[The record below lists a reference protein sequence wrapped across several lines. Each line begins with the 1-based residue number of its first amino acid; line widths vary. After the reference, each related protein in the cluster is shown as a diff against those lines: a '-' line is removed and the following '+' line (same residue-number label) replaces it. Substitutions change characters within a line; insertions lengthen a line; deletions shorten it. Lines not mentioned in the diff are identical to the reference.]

1 MLFGRRVPASW
12 REKFRIAIW
21 PRRSWVRS
29 AKYVAKRVLRLTGS
43 PHAIAAGVAAGVF
56 ASFTPF
62 LGLHFI
68 IAFALAYII
77 AGNFI
82 AAAMGT
88 FFGNPISFP
97 FIWASTY
104 SVGEF
109 ILTGA
114 GHHTTKLAGDGH
126 LRVGE
131 FSKVDLFE
139 LGISGI
145 WHKIIGL
152 WEPVVKPMTIGAI
165 PLGIAAGIA
174 AYVVTRWLAIVFR
187 TARKKRL
194 DAKAARLAAITT
206 NEDENDQDVV
216 DLLPQND
223 ENHDVREKIDTA
235 AE

>member
-1 MLFGRRVPASW
+1 M
-12 REKFRIAIW
+12 
-21 PRRSWVRS
+21 RS

-62 LGLHFI
+62 LGLHFL

-88 FFGNPISFP
+88 FFGNPLSFP

-104 SVGEF
+104 SVGDF
-109 ILTGA
+109 ILSG
-114 GHHTTKLAGDGH
+114 GGRHGSELPGNGH
-126 LRVGE
+126 LKVGE
-131 FSKVDLFE
+131 FSKVDIFE
-139 LGISGI
+139 LGFSGI
-145 WHKIIGL
+145 WEKIIGL
-152 WEPVVKPMTIGAI
+152 WEPVFKPMTIGAV
-165 PLGIAAGIA
+165 PLGIAAGIS
-174 AYVVTRWLAIVFR
+174 AYVITRWLAIMFR

-194 DAKAARLAAITT
+194 DAKAARAAELTE
-206 NEDENDQDVV
+206 NEDADIQDIV
-216 DLLPQND
+216 DMPAKKED
-223 ENHDVREKIDTA
+223 KRTAPEKVETA

>member
-1 MLFGRRVPASW
+1 MLFGRREPASW
-12 REKFRIAIW
+12 QEKFRIAIW
-21 PRRSWVRS
+21 PRRSWMRS

-62 LGLHFI
+62 LGLHFL

-88 FFGNPISFP
+88 FFGNPLSFP

-104 SVGEF
+104 SVGDF
-109 ILTGA
+109 ILSG
-114 GHHTTKLAGDGH
+114 GGRHGSELPGNGH
-126 LRVGE
+126 LKVGE
-131 FSKVDLFE
+131 FSKADIFE
-139 LGISGI
+139 LGFSGI
-145 WHKIIGL
+145 WDKIIGL
-152 WEPVVKPMTIGAI
+152 WEPVFKPMTIGAI

-174 AYVVTRWLAIVFR
+174 AYVITRWLAIMFR

-194 DAKAARLAAITT
+194 DAKAERSAEVHEEEAEEIHGVVDISA
-206 NEDENDQDVV
+206 ENDDKR
-216 DLLPQND
+216 DA
-223 ENHDVREKIDTA
+223 REKVNTA